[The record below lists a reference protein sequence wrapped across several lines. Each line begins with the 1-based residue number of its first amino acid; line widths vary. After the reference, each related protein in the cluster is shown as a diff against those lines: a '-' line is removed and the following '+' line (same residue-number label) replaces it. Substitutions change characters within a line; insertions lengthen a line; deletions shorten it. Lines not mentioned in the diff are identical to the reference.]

1 MALDTAGDGWRPR
14 MTANGM
20 LSAGGGRM
28 RSDMT
33 SAPAFA
39 QSRGDARSF
48 RLRPFPNRLAALSVE
63 KTDAALGPAMRARCP
78 RKSRRQAARLSWRR
92 HKKTGLSSPECFPH
106 GRDTNPVRIICII
119 GRFGSNEH
127 QTAKQTSAPRH
138 WALIFPHAPPNKTV
152 PALPGFRPVPGGRS
166 CCGPGCGW

>member
-39 QSRGDARSF
+39 QSRGDAWSF
-48 RLRPFPNRLAALSVE
+48 RLRSFPQPPCRAVRGKDWCRPRPCHARSLPKE
-63 KTDAALGPAMRARCP
+63 KSASSGPAVLAETQKNRAIQP
-78 RKSRRQAARLSWRR
+78 W
-92 HKKTGLSSPECFPH
+92 
-106 GRDTNPVRIICII
+106 
-119 GRFGSNEH
+119 
-127 QTAKQTSAPRH
+127 
-138 WALIFPHAPPNKTV
+138 
-152 PALPGFRPVPGGRS
+152 
-166 CCGPGCGW
+166 